1 MMVVAVLP
9 TDYGKSFIFQMLPY
23 FLPNKNEENENKNIV
38 QSDQVLHVML
48 FDCRKIAKHPYLC
61 QEKLGL
67 IDITA
72 LDIRFSSLMQIN
84 YRKIM

>member
-1 MMVVAVLP
+1 MMVVAVLL

-23 FLPNKNEENENKNIV
+23 FLPNKNVENENNIV
-38 QSDQVLHVML
+38 LTDQVLHVML

-67 IDITA
+67 DITA

-84 YRKIM
+84 YRNREK

>member
-1 MMVVAVLP
+1 MMVVVVLP

-23 FLPNKNEENENKNIV
+23 FLPNKNEENENNIV
-38 QSDQVLHVML
+38 LTDQVLHVML

-67 IDITA
+67 DITA

-84 YRKIM
+84 YRNREK